1 MNPLSPVKRIL
12 IRRYLQVV
20 THGVMV
26 HRSLVR
32 VVLSLFVR
40 VRSLSSSAVLV
51 SCGVQVGVPIS
62 MYLSIVAVPM
72 SMPIDIAVSVLIHHN
87 SWGYNST

>member
-40 VRSLSSSAVLV
+40 VRSLSSSAVLMCC
-51 SCGVQVGVPIS
+51 SVQMRVPLVVG
-62 MYLSIVAVPM
+62 LS
-72 SMPIDIAVSVLIHHN
+72 
-87 SWGYNST
+87 

>member
-26 HRSLVR
+26 HRGLVR

-62 MYLSIVAVPM
+62 MYLSVVAVPM
-72 SMPIDIAVSVLIHHN
+72 SMPIDIAVGVLIHHN

>member
-62 MYLSIVAVPM
+62 MYLSVVAVPM
-72 SMPIDIAVSVLIHHN
+72 SMPIDIAVGVLVHYN
-87 SWGYNST
+87 SWGYSST